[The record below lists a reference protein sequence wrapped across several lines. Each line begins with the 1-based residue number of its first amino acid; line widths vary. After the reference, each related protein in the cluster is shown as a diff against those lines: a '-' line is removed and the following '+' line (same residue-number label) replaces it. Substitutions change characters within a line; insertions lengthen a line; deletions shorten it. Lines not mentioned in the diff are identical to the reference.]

1 MARTYK
7 RDSRGRFAGGGGGS
21 SGGRGGR
28 PATKRVQRGTN
39 RLTRDNSGKI
49 TGQGGSGATARGG
62 RLKTAAGNQRATQ
75 LDRLKGRITGTVGKG
90 GKVKGGGRPSG
101 IGAIPKGDL
110 KRYRM
115 LQNKINPLRNSLDR
129 DGSTMVGS
137 TNRKLADQ
145 ASARYSQNLNKLNRI
160 TSTMRRLSN
169 SPGSANIPRLP
180 RVASVGKRLG
190 RTAAI
195 KKMDGPRKF
204 GGQSWRDLR
213 GQYSGGRVQ
222 YEDNYMNKW
231 SNRKNKG
238 TTIRSSRPTGTIRA
252 ASARPKQARAL
263 AAPTG
268 SRTRSQAKAV
278 QSFRR
283 NAILDRTRRWSGR
296 NPGIRRGDTGMRQ
309 LSMTGPSKT
318 LYSFKRT
325 NLGRR

>member
-75 LDRLKGRITGTVGKG
+75 LDRLKGRIAGTVGKG
-90 GKVKGGGRPSG
+90 GKVKGGRKPSG
-101 IGAIPKGDL
+101 IEAIPRGDL

-115 LQNKINPLRNSLDR
+115 LQNKIKPLRDSLDR

-137 TNRKLADQ
+137 TNRRMADQ
-145 ASARYSQNLNKLNRI
+145 ASARYSQNLRKLNRI
-160 TSTMRRLSN
+160 TSTMRGLSN
-169 SPGSANIPRLP
+169 SPDSPNIPRLP
-180 RVASVGKRLG
+180 RVASTGKRLG

-204 GGQSWRDLR
+204 GGQSWHDLR
-213 GQYSGGRVQ
+213 GQYSDGRVQ
-222 YEDNYMNKW
+222 YDDNYMNKLYK
-231 SNRKNKG
+231 RKDKG
-238 TTIRSSRPTGTIRA
+238 ASIRAARPTGTIRA
-252 ASARPKQARAL
+252 ASARPKTTRAA

-278 QSFRR
+278 QNFRR
-283 NAILDRTRRWSGR
+283 NAILDRTRGWSGR
-296 NPGIRRGDTGMRQ
+296 NTGIRRSDTGMRQ
-309 LSMTGPSKT
+309 LSLTGPSKT
-318 LYSFKRT
+318 LYSFRRT